1 MWKNF
6 DLGKEV
12 QVSGTFIYNGLRCFH
27 EMRTLDHA
35 EEVFDFLYN
44 LSVGFE
50 RLLKVAVTLLEHDGA
65 QDQVDFENSLKTHN
79 HLDLLMRVKKHAPV
93 SLSGPHYEFLQLL
106 GTFYRTF
113 RYDRFVLSMTWDPE
127 KEKAALRSFL
137 ENRLEVV
144 FEPSSS
150 VFPTINN
157 VRFKK
162 YIGRLVAKISI
173 ELYRTITQSTSNLNL
188 YTHEIRSDSKA
199 AKIFLKG
206 ECDFR
211 SEDVLWKE
219 LLVFF
224 MNTKARSGLLDFLRS
239 IEPLEFDEASAADF
253 LQCFQLWEERSLMVD
268 ELEELYA
275 NLTDPGGRL
284 SQMEL
289 IGNPQVY
296 FEPVDNDQEEP
307 DNSRS

>member
-50 RLLKVAVTLLEHDGA
+50 WLLKVAVILLEHNETQNQG
-65 QDQVDFENSLKTHN
+65 DFERSLITHN
-79 HLDLLMRVKKHAPV
+79 HIELLRRVNKHVPV
-93 SLSGPHYEFLQLL
+93 CLSGPHHEFLQLL
-106 GTFYRTF
+106 ATFYRNF
-113 RYDRFVLSMTWDPE
+113 RYDRFVLSMTWDPG

-137 ENRLEVV
+137 ERRLQIAL
-144 FEPSSS
+144 EPPST
-150 VFPTINN
+150 VFPTQNA
-157 VRFKK
+157 VRYRK
-162 YIGRLVAKISI
+162 YIGKLVAKISG
-173 ELYRTITQSTSNLNL
+173 ELYETIRQAASALNL
-188 YTHEIRSDSKA
+188 YTFELRSDSRA
-199 AKIFLKG
+199 AKIFVKG
-206 ECDFR
+206 ESEFR

-224 MNTKARSGLLDFLRS
+224 MNTEARSGILDFLRS
-239 IEPLEFDEASAADF
+239 IEPLEFDEALASDY
-253 LQCFQLWEERSLMVD
+253 LRCFQSEVEMSLVMD

-275 NLTDPGGRL
+275 NLPDTGERL
-284 SQMEL
+284 SQMDL
-289 IGNPQVY
+289 IGDPYVC
-296 FEPVDNDQEEP
+296 FEPVDDDQKEP
-307 DNSRS
+307 ETSRS